1 MRMIRNLIAALMIMS
16 VAVGCTTS
24 AVTGRKQLKLVD
36 EKKIVDN
43 FAVEYSKLIADAT
56 SKGIIVNSSSTGK
69 LVKKTGA
76 KISIAV
82 IKYLNE
88 NGMSDRIPLFAWEF
102 NTVKE
107 SEVNA
112 WCGPGGKILFYSGIS
127 TIASDENGIAAVMA
141 HEISHAVAGHSAEG
155 ASNATAAN
163 AIMIGKQVADILTG
177 GKTAVISNDVLA
189 QGLGLGLLKYN
200 RTQEYEADKLGMIF
214 MAMAGYNPEEAI
226 KMQERLA
233 EVADGNKVP
242 EYLSTHPAAA
252 NRIEKLKEYLPEAM
266 KYYTKK

>member
-1 MRMIRNLIAALMIMS
+1 MKIIRNLIAALMILS
-16 VAVGCTTS
+16 VVVGCTTTG
-24 AVTGRKQLKLVD
+24 VTGRKQLKLVD
-36 EKKIVDN
+36 EKKLVDN
-43 FAVEYSKLIADAT
+43 FGMEYSKLIEDAN
-56 SKGIIVNSSSTGK
+56 SKGLIVNSSSTGK

-76 KISIAV
+76 KISVAV

-88 NGMSDRIPLFAWEF
+88 NGMADRVPLFAWEF

-107 SEVNA
+107 DEVNA

-141 HEISHAVAGHSAEG
+141 HEVSHAIAGHSAEG

-163 AIMIGKQVADILTG
+163 AFMIGKQVADILTG
-177 GKTAVISNDVLA
+177 GKTGVINNDMLA
-189 QGLGLGLLKYN
+189 QGIGLGLLKYN
-200 RTQEYEADKLGMIF
+200 RTQEYEADRLGMIF

-233 EVADGNKVP
+233 GVADANKVP
-242 EYLSTHPAAA
+242 EYLSSHPTAA